1 MRILQ
6 VTPCYLPGHRYGGPI
21 ASVHGLSRAL
31 CEAGHSVDVYTTNL
45 DAGVPLD
52 PLVPRTERIDGVNV
66 TRFDV
71 QFPRKLYRAPKMDV
85 ELRRNVASFDVVHVH
100 TLYGWPTLAATR
112 AAWKAGVPY
121 VLSPRGMLV
130 RELIKQRSR
139 LTKTL
144 WIRAVDRRSLENADA
159 IHATSKAECDDLRE
173 FGFELPRIE
182 RIPNGV
188 QQNSWDANLEAV
200 SPRVRSALGD
210 KPPVL
215 VLGRINWKKGLDLL
229 LRALQP
235 HADLPLVVAGPD
247 DGYGETFDALV
258 EELGMQ
264 DRVQR
269 VGTVSGADKA
279 ALLTQ
284 AALLVMP
291 SQHEN
296 FGNSALEAM
305 AVGTPVVV
313 TEGVG
318 VASIVAHSGGGR
330 VVPYEAQAL
339 AASLVELCHDKRLR
353 SALGAAGYK
362 AVNEQL
368 SWAKVG
374 KQFEQLYASL
384 SHGTTMRRP
393 AA

>member
-52 PLVPRTERIDGVNV
+52 PDIPRTERIDGVNV
-66 TRFDV
+66 KRFDV
-71 QFPRKLYRAPKMDV
+71 QFPRKLYRAPKMDE
-85 ELRRNVASFDVVHVH
+85 ELRRRVASYDVVHVH

-112 AAWKAGVPY
+112 AAWRAGVPY

-139 LTKTL
+139 LSKTL
-144 WIRAVDRRSLENADA
+144 WIRAVDRRSLEHANA
-159 IHATSKAECDDLRE
+159 IHATSEAECNDLRE
-173 FGFELPRIE
+173 FGFDLPRIE

-188 QQNSWDANLEAV
+188 QQNSWDANLEAL
-200 SPRVRSALGD
+200 SPQVRRALAG

-229 LRALQP
+229 LRAMQP
-235 HADLPLVVAGPD
+235 HADMPLVVAGPD
-247 DGYGETFDALV
+247 DGYGEAFDALV
-258 EELGMQ
+258 KELGMQ
-264 DRVQR
+264 NRVQR

-296 FGNSALEAM
+296 FGNSVLEAM
-305 AVGTPVVV
+305 AVGTPAVV

-318 VASIVAHSGGGR
+318 VASIVAQSGGGR
-330 VVPYEAQAL
+330 VVPYNAQAL
-339 AASLVELCHDKRLR
+339 AASLVELCQDKQLR
-353 SALGAAGYK
+353 SALGAAGYR
-362 AVNEQL
+362 AVNKEL

-374 KQFEQLYASL
+374 KQFEHLYAAL
-384 SHGTTMRRP
+384 TTGLELRVP